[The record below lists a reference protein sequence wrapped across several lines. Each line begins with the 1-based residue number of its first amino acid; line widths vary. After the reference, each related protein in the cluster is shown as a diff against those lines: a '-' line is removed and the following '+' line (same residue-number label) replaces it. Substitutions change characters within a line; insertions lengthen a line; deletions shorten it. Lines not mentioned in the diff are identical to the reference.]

1 MAQPNP
7 SLPQRLVLCAHLF
20 TGEKLR
26 KRLDDLEVLAASV
39 AKNRQAA
46 PAADCAEETA
56 LLPVDHI
63 SDETSPSD
71 SGLVPS
77 KNSSEATEGDW
88 AAPWDTELVPSKLPF
103 ISYPTPTK
111 ERRSQDLS
119 SWDSRT
125 HVDPSHLILN
135 NKHAGDVD
143 FDCSYT
149 TLADCGCPVRHV
161 ELRLRRSGS
170 LIETL
175 QLISFGE
182 PTPRAPDPYMNHLRV
197 EMTCNVSAMWVNSL
211 HLGLNEEMLCEDES
225 MSPFYRPAAA
235 AASSG
240 GVLALAN
247 GGSGIGDGAHDNNG
261 VIRTIQSTF
270 KTLKPDLRPTREQ
283 ILIPHHPCLDA
294 FPFPTLRRNI
304 LVGLDATLDEEAFF
318 EDLIEGLICWA
329 GAGLSRR
336 DRNASTGRA
345 STGTPWDSR
354 SWEAKPWF
362 LRKYWALLG
371 GEDGELVRQSEW
383 WRSMR
388 GEDEDIWSSVDLLDR

>member
-1 MAQPNP
+1 M
-7 SLPQRLVLCAHLF
+7 PQRLAPWAHSIP
-20 TGEKLR
+20 GEKLR

-39 AKNRQAA
+39 AQSRQAA
-46 PAADCAEETA
+46 PAAERAEEAA
-56 LLPVDHI
+56 LLPVDPI
-63 SDETSPSD
+63 SDETSPSE
-71 SGLVPS
+71 G
-77 KNSSEATEGDW
+77 TEGDW

-103 ISYPTPTK
+103 IPYPTPPK
-111 ERRSQDLS
+111 EKRAQDLS

-135 NKHAGDVD
+135 NKHVGDGD

-161 ELRLRRSGS
+161 ELRLRRSGA

-197 EMTCNVSAMWVNSL
+197 EMACNVSAMWVNSQ
-211 HLGLNEEMLCEDES
+211 HLGLTEVMLCEDES

-235 AASSG
+235 SSGG
-240 GVLALAN
+240 GVLALAD

-261 VIRTIQSTF
+261 IIRTIQSTF

-283 ILIPHHPCLDA
+283 ILIPHHPCIDA

-304 LVGLDATLDEEAFF
+304 LVGLDATLDEDTFF
-318 EDLIEGLICWA
+318 EDLIDGLICWA

-345 STGTPWDSR
+345 SSGTPWESR